1 MVLLAGP
8 PEGAASPMIR
18 SAALGRP
25 GTEAGRASL
34 VPVGRGASNAAPDPL
49 TSRRPPPGFAR
60 PLVRQSARQ
69 PVRWL
74 PGRLTWH
81 GASCR
86 AAAFASRRGPVS
98 AATLRLA
105 STANGGQSLQFAAPL
120 VHGRQHPKP
129 LEVGQQRY
137 PRLHASAL
145 AGPVGFLTP
154 LARGDGRLSASP
166 LRQGQLS
173 AGGHVSSVTSSAS
186 TEGSPA
192 RWPGGKTV
200 TVVARG
206 RRARKAGNGVEG
218 SGLWPAPD
226 RPSWWG
232 ASGSPAV
239 HSHRSSLQ

>member
-49 TSRRPPPGFAR
+49 TSRRPPPGFVR

-105 STANGGQSLQFAAPL
+105 STANGGQSLQFVAPL
-120 VHGRQHPKP
+120 VHGWQYPKP

-137 PRLHASAL
+137 PRLHAFAR

-154 LARGDGRLSASP
+154 LARGDGLLPASP
-166 LRQGQLS
+166 PRQGQLL
-173 AGGHVSSVTSSAS
+173 AGGHVSSDFLSQH
-186 TEGSPA
+186 GGPPA

-200 TVVARG
+200 TVVDRG
-206 RRARKAGNGVEG
+206 RREWKAGNGVEG

-232 ASGSPAV
+232 ASGSPTV
-239 HSHRSSLQ
+239 HLHRSSLQ

>member
-8 PEGAASPMIR
+8 PEGAASPIVR

-60 PLVRQSARQ
+60 PLVNQHGS

-105 STANGGQSLQFAAPL
+105 STANGEQSLQFAAPL
-120 VHGRQHPKP
+120 VHGWQHPKP

-137 PRLHASAL
+137 PRLHASAR

-154 LARGDGRLSASP
+154 LARDDGLLSASP
-166 LRQGQLS
+166 PRQGQLS

-186 TEGSPA
+186 TEGP
-192 RWPGGKTV
+192 RRGGRV
-200 TVVARG
+200 G
-206 RRARKAGNGVEG
+206 R
-218 SGLWPAPD
+218 
-226 RPSWWG
+226 
-232 ASGSPAV
+232 
-239 HSHRSSLQ
+239 H